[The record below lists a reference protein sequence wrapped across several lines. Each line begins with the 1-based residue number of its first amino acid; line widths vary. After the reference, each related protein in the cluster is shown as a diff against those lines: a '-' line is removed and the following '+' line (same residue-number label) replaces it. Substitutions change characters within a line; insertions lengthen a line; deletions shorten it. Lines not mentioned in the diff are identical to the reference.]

1 MERRKNTR
9 NQNACDVCRSR
20 RVKCQFSD
28 GEVCDGCRFL
38 GVPCTADRPR
48 RKRGPPNRESSRT
61 ESPQLSPATTPFS
74 PSSDS
79 SRSSATILSH
89 LAPSSLINTV
99 LDDWFTHIH
108 PLAPV
113 LHQQHFYKSFAESSS
128 NDPVFTGLVISVLA
142 ATAATLRRKSFAEYH
157 PITPD
162 RCIQLIQQHGLLPA
176 DGPYSLYWCIAKY
189 NLATASMA
197 RRGLSDPLVYRMIG
211 ESVTGTSYLLSNKLE
226 EMGLLHQELL
236 KRLWCLLEI
245 TLINADMLG
254 QPLLGRLVLPSSPAY
269 ISQTYADDDLYVDS
283 SAAVLSPGLPTYVPG
298 LTHLLSLFRAWHTC
312 QIARLYRPPTEVL
325 STALA
330 DIQNILDTLP
340 PPLRWRGG
348 LSRPTTATPGHDVQI
363 ANIFVTSLYVRSN
376 LLQQFAPSTAPEHQD
391 GHQGIVGDLL
401 EVLKHLPREILEA
414 NGYSLIPKI
423 RDIGGAYLEVL
434 RVHADIA
441 GELVIIEG
449 QAKAKL
455 EGLLSQLG
463 MLDFRPF

>member
-1 MERRKNTR
+1 MEISKNTR

-20 RVKCQFSD
+20 RVKCRFSD

-38 GVPCTADRPR
+38 GVPCTANRPR
-48 RKRGPPNRESSRT
+48 RKRGPPNRI

-79 SRSSATILSH
+79 GRSSATILSH
-89 LAPSSLINTV
+89 LAPSPLINTV
-99 LDDWFTHIH
+99 LDDWFTHVH

-113 LHQQHFYKSFAESSS
+113 LHQRHFFTRFADSSS
-128 NDPVFTGLVISVLA
+128 NDAVFTGLVISVLA
-142 ATAATLRRKSFAEYH
+142 ATAATLRRKSFTEYH

-162 RCIQLIQQHGLLPA
+162 RCIQLIQHHGLLPA
-176 DGPYSLYWCIAKY
+176 HGPYSLDWCIAKY

-197 RRGLSDPLVYRMIG
+197 QRGLSDPLVYRMIG
-211 ESVTGTSYLLSNKLE
+211 ESVTGTSYLLSNELE

-254 QPLLGRLVLPSSPAY
+254 QPLLGRLVLLNSPAY
-269 ISQTYADDDLYVDS
+269 IPQPYADDDLYVDP
-283 SAAVLSPGLPTYVPG
+283 SAAVPSFGQVTYVPG

-312 QIARLYRPPTEVL
+312 QIARLYRPPSEVL
-325 STALA
+325 ATALA
-330 DIQNILDTLP
+330 DIQNTLDTLP

-348 LSRPTTATPGHDVQI
+348 LSRPATATPGHDVQI
-363 ANIFVTSLYVRSN
+363 ANIFITSLYVRSN
-376 LLQQFAPSTAPEHQD
+376 LLQQFAPSTAPEHQEE
-391 GHQGIVGDLL
+391 HQRIVSDLL
-401 EVLKHLPREILEA
+401 EVLNHLPREILEA
-414 NGYSLIPKI
+414 NGYSLVPKI
-423 RDIGGAYLEVL
+423 RDIGGAYLELL
-434 RVHADIA
+434 RVHADMA
-441 GELVIIEG
+441 GELVVIG
-449 QAKAKL
+449 DQAKAKL